1 MEYVIKICYGLK
13 IIFQTEKDIL
23 NTEMIPASRNLQIYG
38 SKNVW
43 YKAPWFIP
51 FFNIHK

>member
-1 MEYVIKICYGLK
+1 MEYGIKICSGLN

-38 SKNVW
+38 N
-43 YKAPWFIP
+43 
-51 FFNIHK
+51 